1 MKILVVYYSLTG
13 HTRRV
18 AERLARLLD
27 ASALAITEPVSR
39 KGMTGYLRSLF
50 EAVAG
55 RDAAIEPPPRDPAA
69 YDLVIIGTPV
79 WGWHLSSP
87 VRALARQ
94 WGGRMPQV
102 AFFATMGGSGSDR
115 AFEELRRLV
124 GRKPLA
130 EVALTEREC
139 QTLATTAVNARLES
153 FARRLRS
160 AARARQQHEAA

>member
-1 MKILVVYYSLTG
+1 MKILVVYYSLSG

-27 ASALAITEPVSR
+27 ASAVAITEPAPR
-39 KGMTGYLRSLF
+39 RGLLGYGRSLL
-50 EAVAG
+50 EAVRG
-55 RDAAIEPPPRDPAA
+55 RDAAIDPLPRDPTA

-87 VRALARQ
+87 VRAWARQ
-94 WGGRMPQV
+94 WGGRMQQV
-102 AFFATMGGSGSDR
+102 AFFATMGGSGSDK
-115 AFEELRRLV
+115 AFEELRQLV

-139 QTLATTAVNARLES
+139 EGLASSAVNARLAN

-160 AARARQQHEAA
+160 AAKARAQHEAA